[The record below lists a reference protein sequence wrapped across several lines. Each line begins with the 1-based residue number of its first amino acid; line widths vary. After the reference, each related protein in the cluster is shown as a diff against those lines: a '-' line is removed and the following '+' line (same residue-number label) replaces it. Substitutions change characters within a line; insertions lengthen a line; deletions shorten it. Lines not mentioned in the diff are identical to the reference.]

1 MGKESGHE
9 HGKGEHGHHHAHGGH
24 GHSHHGRHHSHC
36 TGPEDFVP
44 EVKEP
49 GCHQREELREKKKS
63 LDLQWRRSTI
73 KVSPCVHCASQ
84 EAHERARR
92 YRAKAKCLA
101 PAELLVCSMKL
112 IESYRKKREPGQT
125 PNVYADIWL
134 PLYNVVHPYDI
145 QTMKQILFG
154 CVRYERLLRIFL
166 DRMYEQIS
174 TLTFDDEMKYTVL
187 AYLAFLRL
195 HELSWPQY
203 RRLVMS
209 QPPGRML
216 PFMRFIFN
224 ERELIDHV
232 QASWCAVYDIEFVR
246 DILESIR
253 FFSSEAQEVCEALE
267 ERVYAPDPL
276 GRYVQPPTVPK
287 PFKMSVSKTV
297 CPNFEEWA
305 PPEPFEA
312 RPAPMF
318 EKGRTL
324 EVKRLSAVFKE
335 NRQILKK
342 KYDDPKHQPFRLRC
356 VERPTNIEQLRTE
369 VEEKF
374 IQDHHY
380 IPAEINPAPAM
391 PTVEVK
397 LNVATLLREHALFQK
412 QMDQDKKKIEAF
424 ELELR
429 DDSDFKLWQEEQRMQ
444 DEVADAINIEFNRKK
459 VMATDQAAIEAKEKY
474 LAEKMEIGR
483 GAREE
488 AKISHLTIQQE
499 SKNEKFRKKLKHFLV
514 VQDKRGIKIA
524 RENVAKARKAN
535 ALEVQAESEELC
547 AKSTLQKAQ
556 EMAMK
561 QELVRQLRALEKE
574 SCHMEKKFDIYSS
587 SGQGL
592 LQEMSIAQLR
602 TELVLVKRWLQ
613 HEEDIKRRKIHA
625 VKIER
630 QNMLLERSRVV
641 TQMRHIARAQWLSK
655 KAHEKFYDKTEINP
669 AEQLGL

>member
-1 MGKESGHE
+1 MNMAKGSMVTTMLTAGTGTVIMG
-9 HGKGEHGHHHAHGGH
+9 
-24 GHSHHGRHHSHC
+24 
-36 TGPEDFVP
+36 
-44 EVKEP
+44 
-49 GCHQREELREKKKS
+49 
-63 LDLQWRRSTI
+63 
-73 KVSPCVHCASQ
+73 
-84 EAHERARR
+84 
-92 YRAKAKCLA
+92 
-101 PAELLVCSMKL
+101 
-112 IESYRKKREPGQT
+112 
-125 PNVYADIWL
+125 DITA
-134 PLYNVVHPYDI
+134 I
-145 QTMKQILFG
+145 ILFG

-203 RRLVMS
+203 R
-209 QPPGRML
+209 
-216 PFMRFIFN
+216 
-224 ERELIDHV
+224 
-232 QASWCAVYDIEFVR
+232 
-246 DILESIR
+246 
-253 FFSSEAQEVCEALE
+253 LE

-514 VQDKRGIKIA
+514 VQDKRGIK
-524 RENVAKARKAN
+524 
-535 ALEVQAESEELC
+535 
-547 AKSTLQKAQ
+547 
-556 EMAMK
+556 
-561 QELVRQLRALEKE
+561 ALEKE